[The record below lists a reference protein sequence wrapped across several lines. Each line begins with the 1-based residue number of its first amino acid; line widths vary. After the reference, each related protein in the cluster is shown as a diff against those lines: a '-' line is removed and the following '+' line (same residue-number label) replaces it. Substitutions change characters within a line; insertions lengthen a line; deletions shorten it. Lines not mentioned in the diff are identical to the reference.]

1 MLYFRIF
8 LVSGIMNI
16 NKIWFCSLGL
26 VLEFEI
32 ELYLVII
39 CEFFELEWFSFEE
52 NYVDGLFGWELY

>member
-52 NYVDGLFGWELY
+52 NYVDG